1 MALIRFIALQAKH
14 IKTLTVKIKNRMD
27 TFLPNFKKIVCSAS
41 WAFLMLGFSCSRPV
55 ADFSYAGALTAPAK
69 IRFDNRSQKADSFVW
84 NFGDGSRSEDS
95 LPQHTYKR
103 SGVYMV
109 SLTAQMGN
117 KSRTM
122 QQQIEIEAPKKCL
135 VEIETEFGNMLVW
148 LYDGT
153 PLHRDNFLKLA
164 GQGYFDSL
172 LFHRVISGFMVQGGD
187 PNSRNA
193 GPGQPLGMGGPDY
206 TIPAEFVDTLIH
218 TKGALAAART
228 GDQVNPEKRSSG
240 SQFYI
245 VQGKAVTDRE
255 LDLIESRKGFRY
267 STEQRQKYNE
277 KGGVPFLDRDYTVF
291 GEVIE
296 GLEVIDKIAG
306 VQKDNRD
313 RPLKDVKM
321 VIRVIN

>member
-1 MALIRFIALQAKH
+1 MRALCNKILNM
-14 IKTLTVKIKNRMD
+14 LTVKIKNRME
-27 TFLPNFKKIVCSAS
+27 TFLPNFKKTVYPAF
-41 WAFLMLGFSCSRPV
+41 WALLLLSFSCSRPI
-55 ADFSYAGALTAPAK
+55 ADFSYGGGLTAPAK
-69 IRFDNRSQKADSFVW
+69 IHFDNRSQKADSFVW
-84 NFGDGSRSEDS
+84 DFGDGFRSEDS

-103 SGVYMV
+103 SGSYTV
-109 SLTAQMGN
+109 SLTARMGN

-122 QQQIEIEAPKKCL
+122 QQQIQIEAPKKCL
-135 VEIETEFGNMLVW
+135 VEIETVFGNMLVW

-172 LFHRVISGFMVQGGD
+172 LFHRVISGFMIQGGD
-187 PNSRNA
+187 PNSRDA
-193 GPGQPLGMGGPDY
+193 LPGQALGMGGPDY
-206 TIPAEFVDTLIH
+206 TIPAEFMDSLLHI
-218 TKGALAAART
+218 KGALAAART

-255 LDLIESRKGFRY
+255 LDVIESRKGFRY
-267 STEQRQKYNE
+267 STEQRRLYIE

-296 GLEVIDKIAG
+296 GLEVIDQIAG
-306 VQKDNRD
+306 AQKDNRD
-313 RPLKDVKM
+313 RPLKDIKM
-321 VIRVIN
+321 VVRVIN